1 VPSNHVPLRCVRA
14 CVCAL
19 RGLLAADALSVG
31 VGVIL
36 IPFAARHLGT
46 GELAMILLGEVAVAQ
61 ALL

>member
-1 VPSNHVPLRCVRA
+1 VRA